1 MNLKFEKKEYVAPKL
16 TFIDMRGDM
25 YLLAGS
31 PNDGPDFD
39 VEESGDEFGFNLNEG
54 ADRIA

>member
-1 MNLKFEKKEYVAPKL
+1 MNMNLKFEKKEYVAPKL

-31 PNDGPDFD
+31 GGDGPDAD
-39 VEESGDEFGFNLNEG
+39 DYDDELGFNLNEG

>member
-16 TFIDMRGDM
+16 SFIDMRGEM

-31 PNDGPDFD
+31 GEGPDAD
-39 VEESGDEFGFNLNEG
+39 AYDDELGFNLNEG
-54 ADRIA
+54 ASRHV

>member
-1 MNLKFEKKEYVAPKL
+1 MNLKFEKKEYIAPKL

-31 PNDGPDFD
+31 P
-39 VEESGDEFGFNLNEG
+39 EADEYDDELGFNLNEG